1 MQDQQTQSLIGGAP
15 KECWEVFGKE
25 MLELGKDYPVLME
38 TLFDLIEQKALTG
51 RSLPHMADDILVLRE
66 KVKNLDKRVAYLEK
80 QNTSLRQ
87 KLAWAVRSD
96 DNSQQP

>member
-1 MQDQQTQSLIGGAP
+1 MLGM
-15 KECWEVFGKE
+15 EVQN
-25 MLELGKDYPVLME
+25 LAKDYPVLMS
-38 TLFDLIEQKALTG
+38 TLFDLIEERALTP
-51 RSLPHMADDILVLRE
+51 RRLDHMYDDIQVLRE

-87 KLAWAVRSD
+87 KLAWAVRSE